1 MQKMIER
8 NKFVRGNCTRSYII
22 FNLINPS
29 EYSLVK
35 GLIIAK
41 VPERILSGKIE
52 IAVSKNFADKT
63 NWRKMLKGE
72 YEDLDLFEFRERA
85 HKLFP
90 EELRCYALE
99 NEKVQNLVYPVES
112 VPEKITSHNL
122 DKIPEFE
129 DRLTGI
135 KGQYLIFETRV
146 INMRKYSGYHI
157 DFNFD

>member
-1 MQKMIER
+1 
-8 NKFVRGNCTRSYII
+8 
-22 FNLINPS
+22 
-29 EYSLVK
+29 
-35 GLIIAK
+35 
-41 VPERILSGKIE
+41 
-52 IAVSKNFADKT
+52 
-63 NWRKMLKGE
+63 
-72 YEDLDLFEFRERA
+72 
-85 HKLFP
+85 
-90 EELRCYALE
+90 
-99 NEKVQNLVYPVES
+99 VES